1 MSIIRTVLVVAK
13 SASIVSTITP
23 LLPNALDAASARG
36 ASELD
41 KSSQP
46 TNATTEIATTIYII
60 VVTRMENSN
69 ALGIVL
75 VGFLVSSEILEI
87 FSNP

>member
-1 MSIIRTVLVVAK
+1 M
-13 SASIVSTITP
+13 TIP
-23 LLPNALDAASARG
+23 LFPNALDAASARG

-41 KSSQP
+41 NSSHP
-46 TNATTEIATTIYII
+46 TNAMVDIATSVYII
-60 VVTRMENSN
+60 VVTNIETIK
-69 ALGIVL
+69 ALGITL